1 MSHSKDFKNKFFF
14 IIPTLF
20 LLSLFFSIFYGED
33 TLGGAKHDYFYHEKY
48 FTLFA
53 ENFYKTFSE
62 YGNNFEVRNSP
73 VFFIF
78 FSFFVKFGIDIENLK
93 YLNLLVIIPLS
104 IFFIKC
110 LNLKYNNIDK
120 KTQAYLISILFLS
133 PTIRSLCAWPYPL
146 LWALCFF
153 LISIFFFLKFQKS
166 NSSKQKI
173 KYSIFNV
180 IFLTL
185 SSYITPNFSVFALY
199 FFYFFFKNFK
209 FSKDFFLLV
218 LINLIL
224 ALPAIYFTIIKDFYF
239 LKNEIYLIDN
249 YIKYNP
255 ANKIVIITSI
265 IFFFFIP
272 YISKEIFTKKN
283 YKSKILD
290 KNVIFMILFIF
301 FNIYFFNF
309 LKGAG
314 GGIFFHLSQY
324 LINSSLILFIVFIC
338 AILIFKSKKMFNLNN
353 FLLFLIL
360 ILYNPQFTI
369 YYKYYDPLL
378 YFLLLFLFKFH
389 KIENL
394 NLISKKFVMLYLFF
408 LFINFGKSFIT
419 Y

>member
-224 ALPAIYFTIIKDFYF
+224 ALPAIYFVILKDFYF
-239 LKNEIYLIDN
+239 LKNEVYSINN

-255 ANKIVIITSI
+255 VNKIIIITSI

-272 YISKEIFTKKN
+272 YISKENFTKKN

-290 KNVIFMILFIF
+290 KNILFMILFIF